1 MRHYLNIVILYSV
14 WTQFDLIPLP
24 DRTIFDPWNDR
35 WIDWW
40 MKWQIFIPI
49 LLLQLLNLVWYFLIL
64 RILARAVLLND
75 RKDERSDDEDEAEGD
90 EAKEE

>member
-1 MRHYLNIVILYSV
+1 
-14 WTQFDLIPLP
+14 
-24 DRTIFDPWNDR
+24 
-35 WIDWW
+35 

>member
-1 MRHYLNIVILYSV
+1 
-14 WTQFDLIPLP
+14 
-24 DRTIFDPWNDR
+24 
-35 WIDWW
+35 

-64 RILARAVLLND
+64 RILVRAVFLND